1 LLEALCAEIFN
12 KDLEPNFLKGEFL
25 FKNKNSPL
33 GSNKNSPLGQIS
45 PLGRKGD
52 PLSWNLLS
60 FCFSFLGVDSEYTL
74 IIRDNAK
81 VAQLVKVLSVKRG
94 RQFGSSSNSKNSDFK
109 STSKFGK
116 TEKQIQLD

>member
-1 LLEALCAEIFN
+1 MLLLLLLTVRIRLIALLEALCAEIFN

-52 PLSWNLLS
+52 PLS
-60 FCFSFLGVDSEYTL
+60 
-74 IIRDNAK
+74 
-81 VAQLVKVLSVKRG
+81 
-94 RQFGSSSNSKNSDFK
+94 
-109 STSKFGK
+109 
-116 TEKQIQLD
+116 